1 MRSGGAGSSLMPIPT
16 QSALI
21 GYSAFGIVMV
31 SQPKLWSGI
40 QIGASDEAG
49 GYGKQH
55 VLIARRSTRCALAGL
70 ISQTVLLQPFVDGDD
85 RLRGAC
91 PWHPDVD
98 RSLHATDPARQ
109 CFAYRAGGDAV
120 DRIIK
125 RDAVDKTRAGNDFG
139 NLSFQNNEVGR
150 GGASSK
156 SMNALKALSDRS
168 RVRVSIVWRIAVTR
182 HDRPHSKSVE
192 SGPAAFGQ
200 RSA

>member
-1 MRSGGAGSSLMPIPT
+1 MENNTFSSRDGA
-16 QSALI
+16 
-21 GYSAFGIVMV
+21 
-31 SQPKLWSGI
+31 
-40 QIGASDEAG
+40 
-49 GYGKQH
+49 
-55 VLIARRSTRCALAGL
+55 TRGALAGL
-70 ISQTVLLQPFVDGDD
+70 ISQTVQLQPFVDGYD

-91 PWHPDVD
+91 PWHPDGA

-120 DRIIK
+120 DWIMR
-125 RDAVDKTRAGNDFG
+125 RDAVDKTQAGKDFRK
-139 NLSFQNNEVGR
+139 LSFQNNEVGR

-156 SMNALKALSDRS
+156 SMNALVASSDRS